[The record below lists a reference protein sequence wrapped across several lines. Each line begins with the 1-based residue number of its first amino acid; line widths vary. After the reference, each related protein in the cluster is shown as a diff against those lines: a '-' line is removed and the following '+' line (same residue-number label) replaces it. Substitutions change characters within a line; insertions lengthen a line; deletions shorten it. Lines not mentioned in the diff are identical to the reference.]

1 MAEQLTRKLQEAFE
15 AHRSGRRD
23 EARRV
28 YQDVLSDHPHDP
40 DANNLMG
47 LLCIEEKKPVRALR
61 YIRRALA
68 VDSGNAQS
76 HYNLGIAMR
85 DLDRMAE
92 AAEAFA
98 AAVTLDPENIEFR
111 SSLGN
116 ALRLSGNYPES
127 VRVLETA
134 YRKASGNKN
143 LRRNLALAQNDLGAS
158 LIRDGDP
165 AQAMRHF
172 ERAIELEPLHAEAH
186 INIGLTLEQLGDFE
200 NAARHYAAAIR
211 ARPDFADA
219 HFQLAHLRTHRSTPA
234 EIEAMTR
241 LVDSPR
247 TRHADRARLAH
258 GLGFALESAENYAKA
273 FSYMSLAHEIERK
286 RSPFDLEAAATAFK
300 AIRRVFDRDRLAEA
314 GQRSGDD
321 RPVLIAGMPRS
332 GTTLTEQI
340 LASHPEVLGMGEM
353 MALSKIARSLASPRP
368 FPEGLETLGK
378 EQILG
383 ASDAYLESL
392 TRDAQGQTRITDTTP
407 MNFLLIGLA
416 AILLPS
422 ARFVICMRDPMDNC
436 LSIFRQMLTGA
447 NEFAHRLE
455 DLGAYYRLHFDLVRH
470 WKELL
475 DKRVFC
481 LQYEHLVEDSEAQ
494 IRRLLDFCDLPF
506 DSRCLAFHESRRRVR
521 SPSAAHVRQ
530 PIYADSIGAWR
541 RYEKELA
548 PLRAALGDLTESCG
562 HPR

>member
-1 MAEQLTRKLQEAFE
+1 MAEQLTQKLQEAIE
-15 AHRSGRRD
+15 AHRSGQPD
-23 EARRV
+23 DARRA
-28 YQDVLSDHPHDP
+28 YQEVLSEHPHDP

-47 LLCIEEKKPVRALR
+47 VLCIEEKKPVRALR
-61 YIRRALA
+61 HIRRALA

-85 DLDRMAE
+85 DLERMAE
-92 AAEAFA
+92 AVEAFE
-98 AAVTLDPENIEFR
+98 AAVTLDPENVEFR

-116 ALRLSGNYPES
+116 ALRLSANYPES
-127 VRVLETA
+127 VRVLEAA

-158 LIRDGDP
+158 LIRDGNP
-165 AQAMRHF
+165 GQAMRHF

-234 EIEAMTR
+234 EIEAMKR

-340 LASHPEVLGMGEM
+340 LASHPEVLGKGEM
-353 MALSKIARSLASPRP
+353 MTLSEITRSLAPSRP
-368 FPEGLETLGK
+368 FPEGLESLEK
-378 EQILG
+378 EQILA
-383 ASDAYLESL
+383 ASGKYLEAL
-392 TRDAQGQTRITDTTP
+392 TRNAEGHTRITDTTP
-407 MNFLLIGLA
+407 MNFLRVGLA

-422 ARFVICMRDPMDNC
+422 ARFVICLRDPLDNC

-455 DLGAYYRLHFDLVRH
+455 DLGGYYRLHFELVH
-470 WKELL
+470 YWKEALG
-475 DKRVFC
+475 KRVFC
-481 LQYEHLVEDSEAQ
+481 LQYENLVKNSEKQ
-494 IRRLLDFCDLPF
+494 IRQLLDFCGLPF
-506 DSRCLAFHESRRRVR
+506 DSRCLDFHESQRRVR

-530 PIYADSIGAWR
+530 PIYADSVGAWK

-548 PLRAALGDLTESCG
+548 PLRAGLAGLPGSDG
-562 HPR
+562 YPR